1 MKWCYKKLL
10 TSLLVIVFIVSI
22 FSMVSFSQDQSNS
35 IFSDL
40 PQNHWAYNAVKFMV
54 ERGIITGYPD
64 KTFRPDNPVTRSEF
78 ARIMVISLNLPIKV
92 TDNPSFKDVPKD
104 HWAYP
109 YVETAKYYLT
119 GFRTQNGEYFKPSD
133 YAVREDMAVALVKAK
148 GLQNENVDMNVLNN
162 YIDKDQISKNLVKYV
177 AIAIAKG
184 IMVGSP
190 VPNSNQY
197 KFEPQGIL
205 TRAQAAVLLYNVINA
220 QATEEKVTYDD
231 NSSSGSN
238 QQYTYPVPNV
248 TAYTKG
254 DRVVLIWNRINDKKL
269 KGYAVVISKNNSQP
283 GYPQDGCLTILSDR
297 NANYIEIG
305 VNSKYKGG
313 DFGVYVKSGEEYYFS
328 VTAIYEGNIYVKG
341 NAIKMRMPVIP
352 NYFEKP
358 SVKYEYKDNKFVLSW
373 QKIDDPRL
381 IGYWIVISKKTKE
394 PKYPD
399 NGYLV
404 FINDK
409 NTTQIVID
417 NTIPYKN
424 GDVGEYLKDG
434 EEYYFSVTAQYQD
447 RFTAG
452 NSIKAIY
459 YSNLEIAKLRP
470 KLQAKIVRW
479 HGQLYIN
486 LKWDKIDNDKLQGYR
501 VVISDTNSSPDFNK
515 DGLLAEISDKNIT
528 SINVKAKDKYLINGE
543 YKELKRGHYYYFTVY
558 AIYSDRV
565 VGSNVIKVKIP

>member
-1 MKWCYKKLL
+1 MKGYCKKLL
-10 TSLLVIVFIVSI
+10 ASFLVIVFMISI
-22 FSMVSFSQDQSNS
+22 FSTISFSQEQSNT

-64 KTFRPDNPVTRSEF
+64 NTFRPDNPVTRAEF

-92 TDNPSFKDVPKD
+92 TDNLSFKDVPKD

-109 YVETAKYYLT
+109 YIETAKYYLT
-119 GFRTQNGEYFKPSD
+119 GFRTQNGDYFKPSD

-148 GLQNENVDMNVLNN
+148 GLQNENIDMNILNN

-205 TRAQAAVLLYNVINA
+205 TRAQAAVLLYNVINN
-220 QATEEKVTYDD
+220 QSTEEKVTYDD

-238 QQYTYPVPNV
+238 QQNTYPVPNV

-254 DRVVLIWNRINDKKL
+254 DKVVLIWNRINDRKL

-283 GYPQDGCLTILSDR
+283 GYPQDGYLTILSDR

-305 VNSKYKGG
+305 VNSKYNGG
-313 DFGVYVKSGEEYYFS
+313 DFGVYVKNGEEYYFS
-328 VTAIYEGNIYVKG
+328 VTAIYEGNVYVKG
-341 NAIKMRMPVIP
+341 NAVKMRMPVIP

-373 QKIDDPRL
+373 QPINDSRFV
-381 IGYWIVISKKTKE
+381 GYWVVISKKSKE
-394 PKYPD
+394 PKYPN

-404 FINDK
+404 FVNDK

-417 NTIPYKN
+417 NTIPYKG
-424 GDVGEYLKDG
+424 GDFGEYLKDG

-447 RFTAG
+447 RLIPG

-470 KLQAKIVRW
+470 KLQAKTVRW
-479 HGQLYIN
+479 WGQSCIN
-486 LKWDKIDNDKLQGYR
+486 IKWDKIDNDKLQGYR
-501 VVISDTNSSPDFNK
+501 VVVSDKNPSPDFNK
-515 DGLLAEISDKNIT
+515 DGLLAAISDRNIT

-543 YKELKRGHYYYFTVY
+543 YKELKKGHYYYFTVY
-558 AIYSDRV
+558 AIYSDRI
-565 VGSNVIKVKIP
+565 VGGNVIKVKIP

>member
-1 MKWCYKKLL
+1 MKGYRKKLL
-10 TSLLVIVFIVSI
+10 ASLLVIVFMVSI
-22 FSMVSFSQDQSNS
+22 FSMVSFSQEQSNT

-64 KTFRPDNPVTRSEF
+64 NTFRPDNPVTRAEF

-109 YVETAKYYLT
+109 YIETAKYYLT
-119 GFRTQNGEYFKPSD
+119 GFRTQNGDYFKPSD

-148 GLQNENVDMNVLNN
+148 GLQNENIDMNILNN

-205 TRAQAAVLLYNVINA
+205 TRAQAAVLLYNVINN
-220 QATEEKVTYDD
+220 QSTEEKVTYDD

-254 DRVVLIWNRINDKKL
+254 DRVVLIWNRINDRKL

-283 GYPQDGCLTILSDR
+283 GYPQDGYLTILSDR

-305 VNSKYKGG
+305 VNSKYNGG
-313 DFGVYVKSGEEYYFS
+313 DFGVYVKNGEEYYFS
-328 VTAIYEGNIYVKG
+328 VTAIYEGNVYVKG
-341 NAIKMRMPVIP
+341 NAVKMRMPVIP

-373 QKIDDPRL
+373 QPINDSRFV
-381 IGYWIVISKKTKE
+381 GYWVVISKKSKE
-394 PKYPD
+394 PKYPN

-404 FINDK
+404 FVNDK

-417 NTIPYKN
+417 NTIPYKG
-424 GDVGEYLKDG
+424 GDFGEYLKDG

-447 RFTAG
+447 RLIPG

-470 KLQAKIVRW
+470 KLQAKTVRW
-479 HGQLYIN
+479 WGQSCIN
-486 LKWDKIDNDKLQGYR
+486 IKWDKIDNDKLQGYR
-501 VVISDTNSSPDFNK
+501 VVVSDKNPSPDFNK
-515 DGLLAEISDKNIT
+515 DGLLAAISDRNIT

-543 YKELKRGHYYYFTVY
+543 YKELKKGHYYYFTVY
-558 AIYSDRV
+558 AIYSDRI
-565 VGSNVIKVKIP
+565 VGGNVIKVKIP